1 MARAKPPRRDV
12 ERLMPVHKKRV
23 LSYLRL
29 SEVRLGLLLNFGEA
43 VLKNGTARLVNGLSE
58 WFVFASP
65 RLCARHQSGD

>member
-29 SEVRLGLLLNFGEA
+29 SEVRLGLLLNFGGSEERDRA
-43 VLKNGTARLVNGLSE
+43 FGE
-58 WFVFASP
+58 WFI
-65 RLCARHQSGD
+65 